1 MQDIAGQSGSTPLPD
16 PGQAGQGEAI
26 SPSAGQPGQD
36 TGFEPVYTLDLNEV
50 SARFDD
56 AQLPRSRRTLLRYCQ
71 HEKLDCTKVETMH
84 GEQYFVSEPSV
95 QRLIAEIL
103 ERERFTRPPQGDMA
117 LEAGQGAPGPTVV
130 EPSQNQP
137 ENPQSAMDRQSGTD
151 QGEPRQVGELAEV
164 DERLLNQLERENGL
178 LRDQLEKKDAQ
189 IDKKDKQIDDLIER
203 GREDKHLIQNFQRK
217 LGMLEAPE
225 EGRGGPVYHSDQ
237 NRVPLQTTEPDGASD
252 NS

>member
-1 MQDIAGQSGSTPLPD
+1 MVGQRPPD
-16 PGQAGQGEAI
+16 PGQAGQGGTGT
-26 SPSAGQPGQD
+26 PSATD
-36 TGFEPVYTLDLNEV
+36 TGFEPVYSLDLNEV
-50 SARFDD
+50 SVRFDE

-71 HEKLDCTKVETMH
+71 YMKLDCTKVETMH

-103 ERERFTRPPQGDMA
+103 ERERFTRPPQGDMPLVA
-117 LEAGQGAPGPTVV
+117 RQGAPGQTTV
-130 EPSQNQP
+130 EPPQNEP
-137 ENPQSAMDRQSGTD
+137 ENPKLDSDGQTRNDH
-151 QGEPRQVGELAEV
+151 GEPRQVGELAEV

-225 EGRGGPVYHSDQ
+225 EGRGGPIHHTDQ
-237 NRVPLQTTEPDGASD
+237 NRPPLQTTEPDSHSD
-252 NS
+252 ISANEML